1 MAYLIPSVGILVVP
15 HGSKVVSER
24 FVDFLWEKDL
34 AAFLV
39 KNEWVAPQEGGQTAL
54 GLRIAPGSC

>member
-39 KNEWVAPQEGGQTAL
+39 KNEWVNPPQDGQTKL
-54 GLRIAPGSC
+54 GLRVSPGSC

>member
-1 MAYLIPSVGILVVP
+1 MAYLIPSFGLLVVP
-15 HGSKVVSER
+15 HGDKVVSER
-24 FVDFLWEKDL
+24 FADFLWEKDL

-39 KNEWVAPQEGGQTAL
+39 KNEWVNNLESGQSAL